1 MKNDVQPAFAV
12 WMTGLPASG
21 KSTVTSA
28 LAGQLR
34 ERGLHVTVLESDR
47 LRTAFSDNPQYD
59 ERERERFYTS
69 LAFIGRVLIEHGISV
84 IFDATANR
92 RSYRSGARRQIAR
105 FIEVFVDT
113 PLEVCAARDPKGI
126 YRMAREGKASHV
138 PGVGSA
144 YEPPEN
150 PDVVIHGDKE
160 DPQNAASRIVA
171 ILIAKGFLTPSPGP

>member
-1 MKNDVQPAFAV
+1 
-12 WMTGLPASG
+12 MTGLPASG

-34 ERGLHVTVLESDR
+34 ERGLQVTVLESDR
-47 LRTAFSDNPQYD
+47 MRTVFSETPRYD
-59 ERERERFYTS
+59 ERERELFYTS
-69 LAFIGRVLIEHGISV
+69 LAFIGRVLVEHGICV

-92 RSYRSGARRQIAR
+92 RSYRSRAREHIAR
-105 FIEVFVDT
+105 FIEVFIDT

-138 PGVGSA
+138 PGVQTA

-150 PDVVIHGDKE
+150 PDVVIRGDTE
-160 DPQNAASRIVA
+160 DPKVAAIRIVA
-171 ILIAKGFLTPSPGP
+171 TLQSKRFVR

>member
-1 MKNDVQPAFAV
+1 MKSDSQPAFAI

-34 ERGLHVTVLESDR
+34 ERGLQVTVLESDK
-47 LRTAFSDNPQYD
+47 LRTAFSENPQYD
-59 ERERERFYTS
+59 ERERELFYKA
-69 LAFIGRVLIEHGISV
+69 LAFIGRVLVEHGISV

-92 RSYRSGARRQIAR
+92 RSYRSRARGQIAR

-138 PGVGSA
+138 PGMQSA

-150 PDVVIHGDKE
+150 PDVVIQGEKE
-160 DPQNAASRIVA
+160 DPTAAAGRVVA
-171 ILIAKGFLTPSPGP
+171 SLQSKGFLPT

>member
-1 MKNDVQPAFAV
+1 MKDEVQPSFAI

-21 KSTVTSA
+21 KSTVTAA

-34 ERGLHVTVLESDR
+34 ERGVRVTVLESDR
-47 LRTAFSDNPQYD
+47 LRKAFSGIPQYD
-59 ERERERFYTS
+59 DRERELFYTS
-69 LAFIGRVLIEHGISV
+69 LAFIGHELVEHGISV

-92 RSYRSGARRQIAR
+92 RAYRSRAREQIAR
-105 FIEVFVDT
+105 FIEVFVDC

-138 PGVGSA
+138 PGVQTA

-150 PDVVIHGDKE
+150 PDVVIHGERENPKE
-160 DPQNAASRIVA
+160 AAGRIVDV
-171 ILIAKGFLTPSPGP
+171 LRTRGYLS